1 MGLSPRNAN
10 ARNNTNTQDIIF
22 SNITPSAIESSNA
35 NANPIRKI
43 VVFDMDETLGIFSD
57 FGAFMEILNAIIISR
72 RKSANHNNANKANN
86 ANNANN
92 VNNVNNA
99 NNFNNNVNH
108 PKINIYDH
116 FNEILDMYPELLR
129 PRILEIML
137 FLAKMKRAGKC
148 NNVMIYTNNS
158 GPISWSH
165 QIKDY
170 FNKKAGYVGPQ
181 WIGLFD
187 KVIGAFKRPNG
198 ELVEVRRTTHDKTYS
213 DFVQCTNMTG
223 KFEVFFIDDRE
234 HPGMHAENVY
244 VINVKPYT
252 RELSMRD
259 FMARF
264 AGSALFNSLHFTRAE
279 LADSASTLSKRDM
292 GPAKEYTKE
301 EAEVDKMVGATI
313 LEKLREFFD
322 IPPVSSASSA
332 SSTAVRKNK
341 SMHSASAARRKHKRG
356 TGTRRSS

>member
-10 ARNNTNTQDIIF
+10 TRNNTNTQDIIF
-22 SNITPSAIESSNA
+22 SNITPSASESANA
-35 NANPIRKI
+35 NANAIRKI

-72 RKSANHNNANKANN
+72 RKSSNL
-86 ANNANN
+86 
-92 VNNVNNA
+92 
-99 NNFNNNVNH
+99 
-108 PKINIYDH
+108 KINIYDH

-148 NNVMIYTNNS
+148 SNVMIYTNNS

-322 IPPVSSASSA
+322 IPPVLSASSA

-341 SMHSASAARRKHKRG
+341 SMRSASAARRKHKRG
-356 TGTRRSS
+356 TGTRRSL

>member
-1 MGLSPRNAN
+1 MALSPRSNVN
-10 ARNNTNTQDIIF
+10 ARNTNTQDIIF
-22 SNITPSAIESSNA
+22 SNITPTTTTTTTTASTNMVDM
-35 NANPIRKI
+35 IRKI

-57 FGAFMEILNAIIISR
+57 FGAFMDILNAIIYR
-72 RKSANHNNANKANN
+72 RKSSS
-86 ANNANN
+86 
-92 VNNVNNA
+92 
-99 NNFNNNVNH
+99 

-137 FLAKMKRAGKC
+137 FLAKMKRTGKC
-148 NNVMIYTNNS
+148 SNVMIYTNNT

-165 QIKDY
+165 HIKDY
-170 FNKKAGYVGPQ
+170 FNKKAGYVGPK
-181 WIGLFD
+181 WVGLFD

-198 ELVEVRRTTHDKTYS
+198 ELVEVRRTTHDKTYT
-213 DFVQCTNMTG
+213 DFVRCTNMMG

-252 RELSMRD
+252 RELSIRQ
-259 FMARF
+259 FMERF
-264 AGSALFNSLHFTRAE
+264 AGSTLFDSLHFTRSE
-279 LADSASTLSKRDM
+279 FADSASTFSKRDM
-292 GPAKEYTKE
+292 ELATEYTKE

-322 IPPVSSASSA
+322 VPLAPSA
-332 SSTAVRKNK
+332 RKNK
-341 SMHSASAARRKHKRG
+341 RMSGVTGPGTSRRKHKRSCG
-356 TGTRRSS
+356 IGTRRSV

>member
-1 MGLSPRNAN
+1 MALSPRNAN
-10 ARNNTNTQDIIF
+10 ARNNTNTQDIIL
-22 SNITPSAIESSNA
+22 SNITPAASANPNA
-35 NANPIRKI
+35 GPIRKI

-57 FGAFMEILNAIIISR
+57 FGAFMDILNAIISR
-72 RKSANHNNANKANN
+72 RKA
-86 ANNANN
+86 
-92 VNNVNNA
+92 
-99 NNFNNNVNH
+99 
-108 PKINIYDH
+108 KINIYDH

-148 NNVMIYTNNS
+148 SNVMIYTNNS

-198 ELVEVRRTTHDKTYS
+198 EVVEVRRTTHDKTYS
-213 DFVQCTNMTG
+213 DFVQCTNMSG
-223 KFEVFFIDDRE
+223 SFEVFFIDDRE

-264 AGSALFNSLHFTRAE
+264 AGSALFETLHFTRAE
-279 LADSASTLSKRDM
+279 FADSASSLSKRDM
-292 GPAKEYTKE
+292 GPAAAYTKE

-322 IPPVSSASSA
+322 IPPASASSGQA
-332 SSTAVRKNK
+332 ARKNK
-341 SMHSASAARRKHKRG
+341 SMRSASAARRKHKRG
-356 TGTRRSS
+356 GGGGGAAGTRRNS

>member
-1 MGLSPRNAN
+1 MALALSPRNSN
-10 ARNNTNTQDIIF
+10 ARNNTNTQDIIL
-22 SNITPSAIESSNA
+22 SNIVPPAASA
-35 NANPIRKI
+35 NANTGPIRKI

-57 FGAFMEILNAIIISR
+57 FGAFMDILNAIISR
-72 RKSANHNNANKANN
+72 RKSHNHNSTNN
-86 ANNANN
+86 ANNA
-92 VNNVNNA
+92 
-99 NNFNNNVNH
+99 
-108 PKINIYDH
+108 KINIYDH

-148 NNVMIYTNNS
+148 SNVMIYTNNS

-181 WIGLFD
+181 WVGLFD

-198 ELVEVRRTTHDKTYS
+198 EVVEVRRTTHDKTYS
-213 DFVQCTNMTG
+213 DFVQCTNMSG
-223 KFEVFFIDDRE
+223 SFEVFFIDDRE

-252 RELSMRD
+252 REISMRD
-259 FMARF
+259 FMTRF
-264 AGSALFNSLHFTRAE
+264 AGSALFETLHFTRAE
-279 LADSASTLSKRDM
+279 FADSASSLSKRDM
-292 GPAKEYTKE
+292 GPAAAYTKE

-322 IPPVSSASSA
+322 IPPASASSGQA
-332 SSTAVRKNK
+332 ARKNK
-341 SMHSASAARRKHKRG
+341 SMRSAARRKHKRSG
-356 TGTRRSS
+356 GGGGGVAAGTRRSS

>member
-1 MGLSPRNAN
+1 MSSPS
-10 ARNNTNTQDIIF
+10 RNNTRTQDIIL
-22 SNITPSAIESSNA
+22 SNITPPAASANSNA
-35 NANPIRKI
+35 GPIRKI

-57 FGAFMEILNAIIISR
+57 FGAFMDILNAIISR
-72 RKSANHNNANKANN
+72 RTA
-86 ANNANN
+86 
-92 VNNVNNA
+92 
-99 NNFNNNVNH
+99 
-108 PKINIYDH
+108 KINIYDH

-129 PRILEIML
+129 PRILDIML

-148 NNVMIYTNNS
+148 SNVMIYTNNS

-170 FNKKAGYVGPQ
+170 FNNKAGYVGPQ
-181 WIGLFD
+181 WVGLFD

-198 ELVEVRRTTHDKTYS
+198 EVVEVRRTTHDKTYS
-213 DFVQCTNMTG
+213 DFVQCTNMSG
-223 KFEVFFIDDRE
+223 NFEVFFIDDRE

-264 AGSALFNSLHFTRAE
+264 AGSALFETLHFTRAE
-279 LADSASTLSKRDM
+279 FADTASTLSKRDM
-292 GPAKEYTKE
+292 GPAAAYTKE

-322 IPPVSSASSA
+322 IPPASASSSGQA
-332 SSTAVRKNK
+332 ARKNK
-341 SMHSASAARRKHKRG
+341 SMRSVSSTAAARRKHRRG
-356 TGTRRSS
+356 GSAASGTRRNS

>member
-1 MGLSPRNAN
+1 MALSPRNAN
-10 ARNNTNTQDIIF
+10 ARNNTNTQDIIL
-22 SNITPSAIESSNA
+22 SNITPAASTNPNA
-35 NANPIRKI
+35 DPIRKI

-57 FGAFMEILNAIIISR
+57 FGAFMDILNAIVSR
-72 RKSANHNNANKANN
+72 RRSPNRA
-86 ANNANN
+86 
-92 VNNVNNA
+92 
-99 NNFNNNVNH
+99 
-108 PKINIYDH
+108 KINIYDH

-148 NNVMIYTNNS
+148 SNVMIYTNNS

-198 ELVEVRRTTHDKTYS
+198 EVVEVRRTTHDKTYR
-213 DFVQCTNMTG
+213 DFVQCTNMSG
-223 KFEVFFIDDRE
+223 SFEVFFIDDRE

-259 FMARF
+259 FMTRF
-264 AGSALFNSLHFTRAE
+264 AGSALFETLHFTRAE
-279 LADSASTLSKRDM
+279 LADSVSTLSKRDM
-292 GPAKEYTKE
+292 GQATEYTKE

-313 LEKLREFFD
+313 LEKLREFFN
-322 IPPVSSASSA
+322 IPPASAHA
-332 SSTAVRKNK
+332 ARKDK
-341 SMHSASAARRKHKRG
+341 SMRSAARRKHRRG
-356 TGTRRSS
+356 AGAAAAGTRRSS

>member
-1 MGLSPRNAN
+1 MALSPRNAN

-72 RKSANHNNANKANN
+72 RKSAN
-86 ANNANN
+86 
-92 VNNVNNA
+92 
-99 NNFNNNVNH
+99 

-148 NNVMIYTNNS
+148 SNVMIYTNNS

-292 GPAKEYTKE
+292 GPAKEYTKD

-341 SMHSASAARRKHKRG
+341 SMRSASAARRKHKRG

>member
-1 MGLSPRNAN
+1 MALSPRNAN
-10 ARNNTNTQDIIF
+10 ARNYTNTQDIIF

-72 RKSANHNNANKANN
+72 RKSAN
-86 ANNANN
+86 
-92 VNNVNNA
+92 
-99 NNFNNNVNH
+99 

-148 NNVMIYTNNS
+148 SNVMIYTNNS

-292 GPAKEYTKE
+292 GPAKEYTKD

-341 SMHSASAARRKHKRG
+341 SMRSASAARRKHKRG

>member
-1 MGLSPRNAN
+1 MLSPS
-10 ARNNTNTQDIIF
+10 RNNTRTQDIIL
-22 SNITPSAIESSNA
+22 SNIPPTIGDSNSSNTGQ
-35 NANPIRKI
+35 IRKI

-57 FGAFMEILNAIIISR
+57 FGAFMDILNAIISR
-72 RKSANHNNANKANN
+72 RKA
-86 ANNANN
+86 
-92 VNNVNNA
+92 
-99 NNFNNNVNH
+99 
-108 PKINIYDH
+108 KINIYDH

-148 NNVMIYTNNS
+148 SNVMIYTNNS

-198 ELVEVRRTTHDKTYS
+198 EVVEVRRTTHDKTYS
-213 DFVQCTNMTG
+213 DFVQCTNMSG
-223 KFEVFFIDDRE
+223 SFEVFFIDDRE

-264 AGSALFNSLHFTRAE
+264 AGSALFETLHFTRAE
-279 LADSASTLSKRDM
+279 FADSASSLSKRDM
-292 GPAKEYTKE
+292 GTAAAYTKE

-322 IPPVSSASSA
+322 VPPASTSSGQAA
-332 SSTAVRKNK
+332 RKNK
-341 SMHSASAARRKHKRG
+341 SMRSASAARRKHKRG
-356 TGTRRSS
+356 GSTAASGTRRNS